1 MKKLFILLLM
11 ITSCSMVFAEDF
23 TDRMLREQ
31 RESFNRT
38 VEYNQMVNQNQRLY
52 EIKQQME
59 QQNSYRPTYYSNDS
73 YQRPTYVQDKPLY
86 KFGSSSEL

>member
-1 MKKLFILLLM
+1 MKKLFVLLLM
-11 ITSCSMVFAEDF
+11 ITSCRIVFAKDF

-38 VEYNQMVNQNQRLY
+38 MEYNQMVNQNQRLY

-59 QQNSYRPTYYSNDS
+59 QQNSYRPTHYSNDD
-73 YQRPTYVQDKPLY
+73 YQRPTYVQEKPLY
-86 KFGSSSEL
+86 KFGN